1 MEYKANSDS
10 LGNLQKITLISIS
23 LILIIILFVLR
34 LQFTLDKPLTQLSR
48 NSIEPQEAFTNGNP
62 TVLEFYADWCESC
75 KAMAPNMLISE
86 KNYHNK
92 INLVMMNVDNN
103 VWQDFIDKYDVKG
116 IPQLNFFDDN
126 GDLKGRE
133 IGFRTNEQIDR
144 LFSSLLEGR
153 DLNEVS
159 KSLGLTN
166 LEIQSSIVSNPNE
179 IRKDIEP
186 RSHG

>member
-1 MEYKANSDS
+1 
-10 LGNLQKITLISIS
+10 
-23 LILIIILFVLR
+23 
-34 LQFTLDKPLTQLSR
+34 
-48 NSIEPQEAFTNGNP
+48 
-62 TVLEFYADWCESC
+62 C